1 MKSDEW
7 NQFMGDKVEFWKE
20 RFAKKLCPI
29 TKNNFN
35 FNFDET
41 QTDNFSN
48 LNFTKEIEKVF

>member
-1 MKSDEW
+1 
-7 NQFMGDKVEFWKE
+7 MGDKVEFWKE